1 MYKAIA
7 LTNFNA
13 QLTSGLLT
21 LEDITNTKVLSRQL
35 YSATELT
42 NPKTPSQWL

>member
-1 MYKAIA
+1 MPKSLLILYIGMYIAIA

-21 LEDITNTKVLSRQL
+21 LEDITNTIALSHQL
-35 YSATELT
+35 
-42 NPKTPSQWL
+42 